1 MFGNVDFKKMDF
13 MHGYFT
19 HTYINVFLC
28 NLYQTFKKV
37 CQHPT
42 DLLPHP
48 NDYC

>member
-1 MFGNVDFKKMDF
+1 MFGNVDLKKMDF

-19 HTYINVFLC
+19 HTYITCV
-28 NLYQTFKKV
+28 YVTFIRLLKKV